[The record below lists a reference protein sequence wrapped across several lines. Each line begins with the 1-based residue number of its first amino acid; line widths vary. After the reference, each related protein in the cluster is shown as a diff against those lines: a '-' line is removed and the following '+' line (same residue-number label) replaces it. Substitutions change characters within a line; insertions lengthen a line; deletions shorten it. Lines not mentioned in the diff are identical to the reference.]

1 MIDVSEIIEDYIV
14 TVRQG
19 IYDILQDELI
29 GIYIHGSYA
38 QGTFKWERSDIDMI
52 VLINNNLTV
61 KQKEELL
68 TLFITLKD
76 KGPKKEIEISFL
88 NLYKLSKES
97 HPYSYEFHYSPYWY
111 KHFEENK
118 WQVTTNKEKTDPDLA
133 SHIMNLSVQGIVVY
147 GPEIKDVFPVIT
159 EQEFIDSLIFDES
172 DAPLNN
178 VDTIM
183 NLCRSYYYHEKGEL
197 ISKVEG
203 LNWMLNKKS
212 KFNKLLKTVRVL
224 YDNNQIEISDIFIE
238 ETKKFKEYIYY
249 MKHK

>member
-1 MIDVSEIIEDYIV
+1 MSKIIEDYIE

-19 IYDILQDELI
+19 INHILQTALI

-38 QGTFKWERSDIDMI
+38 QGTFKWERSDLDVI
-52 VLINNNLTV
+52 VLINNSLSV
-61 KQKEELL
+61 KQKEDLL
-68 TLFITLKD
+68 NLFITLKD

-88 NLYKLSKES
+88 NIYKLSEEN

-118 WQVTTNKEKTDPDLA
+118 WQVTTNKEKTDSDLA

-147 GPEIKDVFPVIT
+147 GPEIKDLFPVIT

-203 LNWMLNKKS
+203 LKRMKNNKSDFNELLN
-212 KFNKLLKTVRVL
+212 LVYEL
-224 YDNNQIEISDIFIE
+224 YDTNQILIPDKYFQEA
-238 ETKKFKEYIYY
+238 KRFKDYIDYL
-249 MKHK
+249 KQK

>member
-1 MIDVSEIIEDYIV
+1 MSNIIENYIE
-14 TVRQG
+14 TVRIG
-19 IYDILQDELI
+19 INNILPDELI

-52 VLINNNLTV
+52 VLINSSLSI
-61 KQKEELL
+61 KQKEDLL
-68 TLFITLKD
+68 NLFISLKD

-88 NLYKLSKES
+88 NLYKLSEER

-133 SHIMNLSVQGIVVY
+133 SHIMNLKSRGIVVY
-147 GPEIKDVFPVIT
+147 GPDIKDVFPAIT
-159 EQEFIDSLIFDES
+159 EQEFIDSLMYDES

-197 ISKVEG
+197 ISKLEG
-203 LNWMLNKKS
+203 LIWMKNNTSNFNELLN
-212 KFNKLLKTVRVL
+212 LVYEL
-224 YDNNQIEISDIFIE
+224 YDNNQNLIPDKYLL
-238 ETKKFKEYIYY
+238 ETKKFKDYIDYL
-249 MKHK
+249 KQE

>member
-1 MIDVSEIIEDYIV
+1 MSNIIEDYIV

-19 IYDILQDELI
+19 INDILLDELI

-52 VLINNNLTV
+52 VLISNSLSV
-61 KQKEELL
+61 KQKEDLL
-68 TLFITLKD
+68 NLFITLKD

-88 NLYKLSKES
+88 NIHKLFEES

-133 SHIMNLSVQGIVVY
+133 SHIMNLKSRGIVVY
-147 GPEIKDVFPVIT
+147 GPDIKDVFPVIT
-159 EQEFIDSLIFDES
+159 EQEFIDSLIYDES

-197 ISKVEG
+197 ISKLEG
-203 LNWMLNKKS
+203 LRWMKNNNS
-212 KFNKLLKTVRVL
+212 DFNKFLNLVNEL
-224 YDNNQIEISDIFIE
+224 YNNNQILIPDKYFQEA
-238 ETKKFKEYIYY
+238 KRFKNYIDYL
-249 MKHK
+249 KQK